1 MWADRAADCAD
12 TVDPVMRADKGADCA
27 DAVFPVMCADKSAI
41 LTYAVFIAVYANV
54 LTYAALTVV
63 PSMICSLALRFAAN
77 CAYDSVCGFSRCILR
92 VAVMLAFITAVLAD
106 AVLPGMGA
114 DILANGALAI
124 FPRVLCSLT
133 LSFAADGTFGSMCGF
148 SRCILHVAVMF
159 AFKTAV
165 FADAVFPG
173 MGADIL
179 ANSALTV
186 FPRVICSLTLWNVAN
201 CTRGSMSGF
210 SRYILHAAVMLAFIT
225 AKLTDV
231 VFPSMFFESLVVARS
246 AFSCMLL
253 RIISWTVG

>member
-1 MWADRAADCAD
+1 
-12 TVDPVMRADKGADCA
+12 MRADQGANCA
-27 DAVFPVMCADKSAI
+27 DAVFPVMCADKPAV
-41 LTYAVFIAVYANV
+41 LTHAVFIAVYANV

-63 PSMICSLALRFAAN
+63 PSMICRLALRFAAN
-77 CAYDSVCGFSRCILR
+77 CAYDSVCGFSRRILR

-106 AVLPGMGA
+106 AV
-114 DILANGALAI
+114 
-124 FPRVLCSLT
+124 
-133 LSFAADGTFGSMCGF
+133 
-148 SRCILHVAVMF
+148 
-159 AFKTAV
+159 
-165 FADAVFPG
+165 FPG

-179 ANSALTV
+179 ANSALAV
-186 FPRVICSLTLWNVAN
+186 FPRVICSLTLWDVAN

>member
-12 TVDPVMRADKGADCA
+12 TVDPVMRADQGADCA
-27 DAVFPVMCADKSAI
+27 DAVFPIMCADKSAV

-77 CAYDSVCGFSRCILR
+77 CAYGSVGGFSRCIFY

-106 AVLPGMGA
+106 AVFPGMGA
-114 DILANGALAI
+114 DILANGALAV
-124 FPRVLCSLT
+124 FPRVLYSLT
-133 LSFAADGTFGSMCGF
+133 LSFAADGTFGSVCGF
-148 SRCILHVAVMF
+148 SRCILHVAVML
-159 AFKTAV
+159 AFITAV
-165 FADAVFPG
+165 FTDAVFPG

-179 ANSALTV
+179 AGSTLAV
-186 FPRVICSLTLWNVAN
+186 FPRVLCSLTLSLTAS
-201 CTRGSMSGF
+201 GAYSSMSGF